1 VTKVVIFIAIV
12 MLVAFGASAQEGQEQ
27 RQQKKI
33 IVPRQQAAA
42 DTVTLNVIAA
52 TPPGKPD
59 MTHSIAFPKNM
70 SRDEMIDACAK
81 ELADFLKQKFPDSA
95 EIGARVATCI
105 VPEVMGER
113 S

>member
-1 VTKVVIFIAIV
+1 MRIIIFVTIV
-12 MLVAFGASAQEGQEQ
+12 LLIAFGASAQEGQER
-27 RQQKKI
+27 RQQKI
-33 IVPRQQAAA
+33 ILPPQQGAA

-59 MTHSIAFPKNM
+59 MTHSITFPKNM

-81 ELADFLKQKFPDSA
+81 ELADFLKHKFPDSVGVMGRA
-95 EIGARVATCI
+95 ATCI
-105 VPEVMGER
+105 VPEAMDEH